1 MKGDSKDIIE
11 NTLVNGLASL
21 SGIVCD
27 GAKPSCAGKIA
38 ISLDGAFMGYK
49 QALVN
54 RNTISD
60 IESYINQYS
69 ILHETEKYV
78 LENDVNSIVSLLKK
92 KWNYLKFLYV
102 LMIQMH
108 LYCWMLWP

>member
-1 MKGDSKDIIE
+1 M
-11 NTLVNGLASL
+11 
-21 SGIVCD
+21 VC
-27 GAKPSCAGKIA
+27 
-38 ISLDGAFMGYK
+38 GYSK

-92 KWNYLKFLYV
+92 VNYLKLLYV
-102 LMIQMH
+102 LMILMH
-108 LYCWMLWP
+108 LYC

>member
-1 MKGDSKDIIE
+1 
-11 NTLVNGLASL
+11 
-21 SGIVCD
+21 
-27 GAKPSCAGKIA
+27 
-38 ISLDGAFMGYK
+38 MGYK

-54 RNTISD
+54 RSIASD

-92 KWNYLKFLYV
+92 VNYLKFLYV
-102 LMIQMH
+102 LMILMH
-108 LYCWMLWP
+108 LYC